1 MKVQVEI
8 EYSAMPPAEELQ
20 GMQWAA
26 KALAS
31 DPNSI
36 SVRLGET
43 RRHRPAII
51 LEFEMKTQAQYK
63 VVDRICDTVHLCA
76 GILYADMTVRFPKER
91 RHAR

>member
-43 RRHRPAII
+43 RRHRPAIV

-63 VVDRICDTVHLCA
+63 VVDEIFDGVHQYT
-76 GILYADMTVRFPKER
+76 GRLYSDMTVRFPKER